1 MIKIGTDIISTK
13 RIEKLIGKFGNKA
26 KQRFMSEDEIINTK
40 SFNSI
45 AGIWAVKEA
54 VSKAL
59 KCGIGADF
67 GFNDVEVIKDN
78 KNAPY
83 LKFNQD
89 IVEKFGIIQS
99 DVSISHDMD
108 FAIAVVILETD

>member
-26 KQRFMSEDEIINTK
+26 KQRFMSEDEIKNTK
-40 SFNSI
+40 SINSI

-67 GFNDVEVIKDN
+67 GFDDVEVIKDDR
-78 KNAPY
+78 NAPY
-83 LKFNQD
+83 LKFNPNIID
-89 IVEKFGIIQS
+89 KFNIKNS

-108 FAIAVVILETD
+108 FAIAVVVIEN